1 VDTSTSLATRFL
13 SSALLLSSLAL
24 GCAQAVTEPCVPAA
38 AAPEAAVATVSPSQP
53 TTKAAPAA
61 TPQPVA
67 VSLASWRDGAA
78 KQRIQSFVHD
88 VSDAGSAHF
97 LAPPQRIAVFDND
110 GTLWSE
116 QPLYFQFIF
125 AAERVRGL
133 LDKDPVLAKRPW
145 AEALKKDGLKAH
157 LDEKA
162 LIEIVTASEAGISTD
177 EFREVV
183 RRWLSEARH
192 PRLARPYTE
201 LTFLPMLELMDFLRQ
216 NAFKVYIVSG
226 GSVQF
231 MRAFAELVY
240 GVPPEQVIGSAM
252 ETKYRF
258 QDGKAELVGAPQLAF
273 LDDGSGKAVAIDR
286 IIGKRPIFI
295 AGNSDGDFEM
305 LEYGT
310 STNRPSLGLIVHHDD
325 DVREFAYDRKSHVG
339 KLDRALSA
347 APSKQWLVVSMKSD
361 FAEVYAP
368 KR

>member
-1 VDTSTSLATRFL
+1 L
-13 SSALLLSSLAL
+13 SSALLLSLVAL
-24 GCAQAVTEPCVPAA
+24 GCAHAATEPCVPTA
-38 AAPEAAVATVSPSQP
+38 AAPETAVATTSPAQSAP
-53 TTKAAPAA
+53 KAAPAA

-67 VSLASWRDGAA
+67 ISLASWRDGAA
-78 KQRIQSFVHD
+78 KQRIQSFIRD
-88 VSDAGSAHF
+88 VSTAGGPQF
-97 LAPPQRIAVFDND
+97 LAPEQRIAVFDND

-133 LDKDPVLAKRPW
+133 LDKDPVLAKKPW
-145 AEALKKDGLKAH
+145 AEALRKDGLKAH
-157 LDEKA
+157 LDQKA

-192 PRLARPYTE
+192 PRFARPYTE
-201 LTFLPMLELMDFLRQ
+201 LTFVPMLELLALLRQ

-252 ETKYRF
+252 ETKYQF
-258 QDGKAELVGAPQLAF
+258 QNGKAELIAQPQLGF
-273 LDDGSGKAVAIDR
+273 YDDGSGKAVAIDR
-286 IIGKRPIFI
+286 IIGKRPVFI

-305 LEYGT
+305 LEYGS

-325 DVREFAYDRKSHVG
+325 EAREFAYDRQSHIG
-339 KLDRALSA
+339 KLDRALTA
-347 APSKQWLVVSMKSD
+347 APSKQWLVVSMKTD
-361 FAEVYAP
+361 FAEMYAP